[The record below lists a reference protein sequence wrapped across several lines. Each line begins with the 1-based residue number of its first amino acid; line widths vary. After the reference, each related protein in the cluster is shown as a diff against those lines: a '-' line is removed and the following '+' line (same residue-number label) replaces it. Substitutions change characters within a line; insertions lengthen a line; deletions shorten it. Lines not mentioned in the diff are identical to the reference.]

1 MTKQQFMLFRSLSSL
16 IFIYAGIKHIMNP
29 DGIFKRLGAST
40 VFTWMPNEILFR
52 TAILVSGIIMVLGGL
67 FLLAGFQTRRS
78 AVVLLAMIIPI
89 TLTTQ
94 LENLN
99 DLGPFFKNVA
109 IAGSLLLISK
119 TKIYD
124 SKKNVS
130 NGRPSGQPGILF
142 TNETRA

>member
-16 IFIYAGIKHIMNP
+16 IFIYAGIKHVMNP
-29 DGIFKRLGAST
+29 DEIFKRLGASSIYSL
-40 VFTWMPNEILFR
+40 VPYEILFR
-52 TAILVSGIIMVLGGL
+52 TAILFSGVVMILGGL
-67 FLLAGFQTRRS
+67 FMLAGFQTRKT

-94 LENLN
+94 LENLD

-130 NGRPSGQPGILF
+130 PGRPPGQPGILF